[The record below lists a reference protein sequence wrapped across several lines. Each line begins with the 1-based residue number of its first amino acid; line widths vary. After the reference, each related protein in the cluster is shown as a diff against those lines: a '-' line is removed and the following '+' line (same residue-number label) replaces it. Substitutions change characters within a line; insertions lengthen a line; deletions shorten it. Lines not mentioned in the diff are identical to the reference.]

1 MVSWRF
7 KNNEMSRQ
15 NKKDGKEKSSILI
28 YSETVFCEEETDM
41 LENGTIC
48 PADCTFAHQPW
59 V

>member
-1 MVSWRF
+1 
-7 KNNEMSRQ
+7 MSRQ

-28 YSETVFCEEETDM
+28 YPETVFCEEETDM